1 MLPLLFD
8 LRFMT
13 RDKLHNHLGCRLF
26 TSWELHVFHGTA
38 LPSISTS
45 IINSISMGMITS
57 TSTSISIIITTYIYQ
72 SPSGLKLYDG
82 YRDREGGIRDDVE

>member
-1 MLPLLFD
+1 
-8 LRFMT
+8 MT

-26 TSWELHVFHGTA
+26 TSWELHAFHGTA

-45 IINSISMGMITS
+45 ISMGMLTS
-57 TSTSISIIITTYIYQ
+57 TSTIISIIITTYIYQ

>member
-1 MLPLLFD
+1 
-8 LRFMT
+8 MT
-13 RDKLHNHLGCRLF
+13 RDKLHTHLGCRLL

-57 TSTSISIIITTYIYQ
+57 TSTSISIITTTYIYQ

-82 YRDREGGIRDDVE
+82 YRDREGGGRDDVE

>member
-1 MLPLLFD
+1 
-8 LRFMT
+8 MT
-13 RDKLHNHLGCRLF
+13 RDKLHDHLGCRLF

-45 IINSISMGMITS
+45 IINSIIMGMITS
-57 TSTSISIIITTYIYQ
+57 TSTIISIILSTYIYQ
-72 SPSGLKLYDG
+72 SPSGLNLYDG

>member
-1 MLPLLFD
+1 
-8 LRFMT
+8 MT
-13 RDKLHNHLGCRLF
+13 RDKLHKHLGCRLF

-45 IINSISMGMITS
+45 IINSISMGMITG
-57 TSTSISIIITTYIYQ
+57 TSTSISIIITTYIYL